1 MKRNLLS
8 ILLLLIIH
16 NSKSTSW
23 QDSVKWAVIL
33 SLPALSLQLI
43 EQKLPVTYYD
53 HSNEDFHDRLAFFP
67 STFFLSACDRIIDK
81 NPTFEKYYVD
91 LVRNGLSLLLCN
103 ILYAYQHGERSI
115 HSQEEKNN
123 LKSRII
129 YPLETCF
136 GIMPGVTSGQMAR
149 YVSVFKLVNY
159 IFKNVLKLHVEPMH
173 I

>member
-1 MKRNLLS
+1 MKKLLLVLLLS
-8 ILLLLIIH
+8 IIQ
-16 NSKSTSW
+16 NSQCNW
-23 QDSVKWAVIL
+23 QDNLKWAAIL

-43 EQKLPVTYYD
+43 EKKLPVTYYD
-53 HSNEDFHDRLAFFP
+53 QSNADFHDRLAFFP
-67 STFFLSACDRIIDK
+67 ATFFLSACDRVIDQ

-103 ILYAYQHGERSI
+103 ILYAYQHGERNI
-115 HSQEEKNN
+115 SQK
-123 LKSRII
+123 RII
-129 YPLETCF
+129 YPFEPFF
-136 GIMPGVTSGQMAR
+136 GIMPGVPSGQLAR